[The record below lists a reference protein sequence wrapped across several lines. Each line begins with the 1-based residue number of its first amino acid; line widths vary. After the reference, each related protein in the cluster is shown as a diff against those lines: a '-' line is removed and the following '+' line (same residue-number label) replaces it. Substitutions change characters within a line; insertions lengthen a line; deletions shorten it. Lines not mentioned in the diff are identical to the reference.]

1 MIRGGYGTRKC
12 EACKKHLRPL
22 FPNQRVH
29 AECHR
34 LWKRC
39 YQRRYQRKVR
49 RELKRDMEGFE
60 S

>member
-1 MIRGGYGTRKC
+1 MIRNGYGTRKC
-12 EACKKHLRPL
+12 EACKKRLNPL

-34 LWKRC
+34 LWKRH

-49 RELKRDMEGFE
+49 RELKRDMEGLE